1 MPQNYQVSY
10 SYEGLLP
17 TFIPLTNV
25 QSITLNTG
33 RQRQLDQ
40 YNASTGTIEIRYPTG
55 YASPLSY
62 LIPGNYIKV
71 ENLSTGFTLTTAY
84 ISNTVIDY
92 GIPYVGGVG
101 NSDRLTV
108 SIEGVFAQVGRQQG
122 EGYAMPADTLYNQ
135 LDFAGGASSVPM
147 NTAVTNTQP
156 LSGTTVSSTWG
167 DWLNKVLLTLNGR
180 LWDFDDLN
188 MRISTP
194 FEQKAGS
201 INFSD
206 VANNATNQVYNHV
219 NFGSYGDNYYTQ
231 VTVDPE
237 GFAAV
242 TVDTG
247 VGGNYRTLLMNT
259 LNGSTSQATDF
270 ANYLLSNYN
279 DQGFELLS
287 FSCLAESQAVFK
299 LDQISA
305 YYNPSLGVETGFG
318 SLPGTQVN
326 VTFRGTVFSCV
337 IEGATMSA
345 TPESST
351 YTYYVSGADL
361 NAYLLL
367 NNAVFGRLD
376 YNKLGY

>member
-17 TFIPLTNV
+17 TFVPLTNV
-25 QSITLNTG
+25 QEINLNIG

-40 YNASTGTIEIRYPTG
+40 YNASTGSIDIRYPTG
-55 YASPLSY
+55 YASPITY
-62 LIPGNYIKV
+62 LVPGNYIKV
-71 ENLSTGFTLTTAY
+71 ENLTTGIVLF
-84 ISNTVIDY
+84 IGVINNTVIQY
-92 GIPYVGGVG
+92 GIPYAAGVG
-101 NSDRLTV
+101 NADRL
-108 SIEGVFAQVGRQQG
+108 SISVEGVFAQLGRKQG
-122 EGYAMPADTLYNQ
+122 ESYAMAADTLYNQ
-135 LDFAGGASSVPM
+135 LDDCASVSSTPV

-156 LSGTTVSSTWG
+156 LGATTVSSTWA
-167 DWLNKVLLTLNGR
+167 DWLNKVLITLNGR
-180 LWDFDDLN
+180 IWDSDDIN
-188 MRISTP
+188 MRVFTP
-194 FEQKAGS
+194 FEQKIGT

-206 VANNATNQVYNHV
+206 VANNATNQVYNSV
-219 NFGSYGDNYYTQ
+219 NFGSYADNFYTQ

-237 GFAAV
+237 SFAPV

-247 VGGNYRTLLMNT
+247 AGNYRTLVMNT

-270 ANYLLSNYN
+270 ANYLLNNYN
-279 DQGFELLS
+279 DPAFALLS
-287 FSCLAESQAVFK
+287 ISCLAEAQTVFK

-305 YYNPSLGVETGFG
+305 FYPGSGVETGFA

-337 IEGATMSA
+337 IEGASMTA

-361 NAYLLL
+361 NAYLILD
-367 NNAVFGRLD
+367 NAVFGRLD

>member
-10 SYEGLLP
+10 SYEGLAP

-62 LIPGNYIKV
+62 LIPGNYIRV
-71 ENLSTGFTLTTAY
+71 ENLTTGMVLTSAY
-84 ISNTVIDY
+84 ISNTVIEY

-108 SIEGVFAQVGRQQG
+108 SIEGVFAQLGRQQG
-122 EGYAMPADTLYNQ
+122 EGYAMPADTLYDQ
-135 LDFAGGASSVPM
+135 LDIAGGASHVPM

-180 LWDFDDLN
+180 LWDFDDIN

-194 FEQKAGS
+194 FEQKVGT

-206 VANNATNQVYNHV
+206 VANNATNQVYNALS
-219 NFGSYGDNYYTQ
+219 FGSYGDNFYTQ

-237 GFAAV
+237 GFAPV

-259 LNGSTSQATDF
+259 LNASTSQATDF
-270 ANYLLSNYN
+270 ANYLLANYN
-279 DQGFELLS
+279 DQSFELLS
-287 FSCLAESQAVFK
+287 FSCLAEAQTVFK

-305 YYNPSLGVETGFG
+305 YYPGYGVETGFG

-361 NAYLLL
+361 NSYLLL

>member
-25 QSITLNTG
+25 QSINLSTG

-55 YASPLSY
+55 YASPLTY
-62 LIPGNYIKV
+62 LIPGNYIRV
-71 ENLSTGFTLTTAY
+71 ENLTTGMVLTSAY
-84 ISNTVIDY
+84 ISNTVIEY

-108 SIEGVFAQVGRQQG
+108 SIEGVFAQLGRQQG
-122 EGYAMPADTLYNQ
+122 EGYAMPADTLYDQ
-135 LDFAGGASSVPM
+135 LDIAGGASSVPM

-156 LSGTTVSSTWG
+156 LSGNTVSSTWG

-180 LWDFDDLN
+180 LWDFDDIN

-194 FEQKAGS
+194 FEQKVGT

-206 VANNATNQVYNHV
+206 AANNATNQVYNALS
-219 NFGSYGDNYYTQ
+219 FGSYGDNYYTQ

-237 GFAAV
+237 GFAPV

-259 LNGSTSQATDF
+259 LNASTSQATDF

-279 DQGFELLS
+279 DQSFQLLS
-287 FSCLAESQAVFK
+287 ISCLAESQAVFK

-305 YYNPSLGVETGFG
+305 YYPGYGVETGFG

-367 NNAVFGRLD
+367 NNAVFGKLD
-376 YNKLGY
+376 NNKLGY

>member
-25 QSITLNTG
+25 QAINLNIG

-55 YASPLSY
+55 YATPLTY
-62 LIPGNYIKV
+62 LVPGNYIRV
-71 ENLSTGFTLTTAY
+71 ENLTTGMVLTTAV
-84 ISNTVIDY
+84 INNTIIDY

-101 NSDRLTV
+101 NADRLTV
-108 SIEGVFAQVGRQQG
+108 TIEGVFAQIGRKQG
-122 EGYAMPADTLYNQ
+122 EGYAMPADSLYDQ
-135 LDFAGGASSVPM
+135 LDLAAGASSTPM

-156 LSGTTVSSTWG
+156 LAGTTVSSTWA
-167 DWLNKVLLTLNGR
+167 DWLNKVLITLNGR
-180 LWDFDDLN
+180 IWDSDDIN
-188 MRISTP
+188 MRVLTP
-194 FEQKAGS
+194 FEQKIGT

-219 NFGSYGDNYYTQ
+219 NFGSYADNYYTQ

-237 GFAAV
+237 GFAPV

-247 VGGNYRTLLMNT
+247 GGNYRTLVMNT
-259 LNGSTSQATDF
+259 LNASTTQATDF
-270 ANYLLSNYN
+270 ANYLLSNYK

-287 FSCLAESQAVFK
+287 FSCLAEAQAVFK

-305 YYNPSLGVETGFG
+305 YYPGYGVETGFG

-337 IEGATMSA
+337 IEGATMTA

-361 NAYLLL
+361 NAYLIL

>member
-1 MPQNYQVSY
+1 MV
-10 SYEGLLP
+10 
-17 TFIPLTNV
+17 LT
-25 QSITLNTG
+25 S
-33 RQRQLDQ
+33 
-40 YNASTGTIEIRYPTG
+40 
-55 YASPLSY
+55 
-62 LIPGNYIKV
+62 
-71 ENLSTGFTLTTAY
+71 AY
-84 ISNTVIDY
+84 ISNTVIEY

-101 NSDRLTV
+101 NSDRLTI
-108 SIEGVFAQVGRQQG
+108 SIEGVFAQLGRQQG
-122 EGYAMPADTLYNQ
+122 EGYAMPADTLYDQ
-135 LDFAGGASSVPM
+135 LDIAGGASSVPM

-180 LWDFDDLN
+180 LWDFDDIN

-194 FEQKAGS
+194 FEQKIGT

-206 VANNATNQVYNHV
+206 AANNATNQVYNALS
-219 NFGSYGDNYYTQ
+219 FGSYGDNYYTQ

-237 GFAAV
+237 GFAPV

-259 LNGSTSQATDF
+259 LNASTSQATDF

-279 DQGFELLS
+279 DQSFQLLS
-287 FSCLAESQAVFK
+287 ISRLAESQAVFK

-305 YYNPSLGVETGFG
+305 YYPGYGVETGFG

>member
-25 QSITLNTG
+25 QSISLSTG

-55 YASPLSY
+55 YASPLTY
-62 LIPGNYIKV
+62 LIPGNYIRV
-71 ENLSTGFTLTTAY
+71 ENLSTGMVLTSAY
-84 ISNTVIDY
+84 ISNTVIEY

-108 SIEGVFAQVGRQQG
+108 SIEGVFAQLGRQQG
-122 EGYAMPADTLYNQ
+122 EGYAMPADTLYDQ
-135 LDFAGGASSVPM
+135 LDIAGGASSVPM

-180 LWDFDDLN
+180 LWDFDDIN

-194 FEQKAGS
+194 FEQKIGT

-206 VANNATNQVYNHV
+206 AANNATNQVYNALS
-219 NFGSYGDNYYTQ
+219 FGSYGDNYYTQ

-237 GFAAV
+237 GFAPV

-259 LNGSTSQATDF
+259 LNASTGQATDF

-279 DQGFELLS
+279 DQSFQLLS
-287 FSCLAESQAVFK
+287 ISCLAESQAVFK

-305 YYNPSLGVETGFG
+305 YYPGYGVETGFG

>member
-10 SYEGLLP
+10 SYEGLAP

-25 QSITLNTG
+25 QSITLSTG
-33 RQRQLDQ
+33 RHRQLDQ

-55 YASPLSY
+55 YASPLTY
-62 LIPGNYIKV
+62 LIPGNYIRV
-71 ENLSTGFTLTTAY
+71 ENLTTGMVLTSAY
-84 ISNTVIDY
+84 ISNTVIEY

-108 SIEGVFAQVGRQQG
+108 SIEGVFAQLGRQQG
-122 EGYAMPADTLYNQ
+122 EGYAMPADTLYDQ
-135 LDFAGGASSVPM
+135 LDIAGGASSVPM

-180 LWDFDDLN
+180 LWDFDDIN

-194 FEQKAGS
+194 FEQKVGT

-206 VANNATNQVYNHV
+206 VANNATNQVYNALS
-219 NFGSYGDNYYTQ
+219 FGSYGDNFYTQ

-237 GFAAV
+237 GFAPV

-259 LNGSTSQATDF
+259 LNASTSQATDF

-279 DQGFELLS
+279 DQSFQLLS
-287 FSCLAESQAVFK
+287 ISCLAESQAVFK

-305 YYNPSLGVETGFG
+305 YYPGYGVETGFG

>member
-10 SYEGLLP
+10 SYEGLAP

-25 QSITLNTG
+25 QSINLSTG

-55 YASPLSY
+55 YASPLTY
-62 LIPGNYIKV
+62 LIPGNYIRV
-71 ENLSTGFTLTTAY
+71 ENLTTGMVLTSAY
-84 ISNTVIDY
+84 ISNTVIEY

-135 LDFAGGASSVPM
+135 LDIAGGASHVPM
-147 NTAVTNTQP
+147 NTSVNNTQP

-180 LWDFDDLN
+180 IWDFDDIN

-194 FEQKAGS
+194 FEQKIGT

-206 VANNATNQVYNHV
+206 AANNATNQVYNAL
-219 NFGSYGDNYYTQ
+219 NFGSYGDNFYTQ

-237 GFAAV
+237 GFAPV

-247 VGGNYRTLLMNT
+247 VGGNYRTLVMNT
-259 LNGSTSQATDF
+259 LNASTSQATDF
-270 ANYLLSNYN
+270 ANYLLSNYKN
-279 DQGFELLS
+279 QDFELLS
-287 FSCLAESQAVFK
+287 ISCLAEAQAVFK

-305 YYNPSLGVETGFG
+305 YYPGYGVETGFG

-376 YNKLGY
+376 FNKLGY